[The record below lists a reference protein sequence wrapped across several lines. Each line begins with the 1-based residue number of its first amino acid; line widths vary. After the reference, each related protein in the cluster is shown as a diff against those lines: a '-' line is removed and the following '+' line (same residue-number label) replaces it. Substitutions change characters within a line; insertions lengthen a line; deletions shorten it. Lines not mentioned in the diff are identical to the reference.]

1 MTAGNFNRLCVLA
14 LESRRAREIAKLI
27 ANLDG
32 VPIVAPSVREVP
44 LDSNYEALEF
54 ARRLAAHQVDVVI
67 FTTGVGVKVLA
78 SAVEKI
84 YPRDEL
90 SRRLN
95 EVVIIAR
102 GPKPTAVLREWGV
115 RVSLTVPEPNTSR
128 ELLTLLDQNKN
139 SFPVAGSRVAVQ
151 EYGVRNPELVAG
163 LEERGAIVTSVN
175 VYQWALPEDLTPLQK
190 AIDSIIRGDAH
201 VLLVASSVQIRHLF
215 QVAETMGQTEVLQE
229 ALSRV
234 VIASIGPLTSEELR
248 SRNLSV
254 DIECTHPKMGILVQE
269 AAEKA
274 PELLQQKRG
283 QHLPTMEEHS

>member
-1 MTAGNFNRLCVLA
+1 MTAGTFNGLCVLA

-27 ANLDG
+27 ANRGG

-44 LDSNYEALEF
+44 LDSNHEALEF
-54 ARRLAAHQVDVVI
+54 ACRLAGHQVDMVI

-84 YPRDEL
+84 CPQDEL

-95 EVVIIAR
+95 EVAIIAR
-102 GPKPTAVLREWGV
+102 GPKPTAALRELGV

-163 LEERGAIVTSVN
+163 LEERGAVVTSVN
-175 VYQWALPEDLTPLQK
+175 LYQWALPEDLTPLQN
-190 AIDSIIRGDAH
+190 AVDSIIRGEVH
-201 VLLVASSVQIRHLF
+201 MLLVASSVQIRHLF
-215 QVAETMGQTEVLQE
+215 QVAETMGQAKTLQKG
-229 ALSRV
+229 LSRV
-234 VIASIGPLTSEELR
+234 VVASIGPLTSEELR
-248 SRNLSV
+248 SRGLTV
-254 DIECTHPKMGILVQE
+254 DIECTHPKMGFLVQE

-274 PELLQQKRG
+274 LELLQRKRG
-283 QHLPTMEEHS
+283 QHSSTTEDYP